1 MSNFTNVK
9 LYIYDISYGLAGA
22 YGSVLL
28 GKKIDGVW
36 HTGVGVHGRE
46 YLYGSSGI
54 SYTPP
59 EEIFRQGLAPK
70 PKVLDL
76 GQTKKT
82 LAEIQSWIV
91 EKSCSNFRGHQYDLL
106 DWNCNNFSDEF
117 TKYLLNSTSSLI
129 PEEILEL
136 PRFVKT
142 TPLGRMLLSFL
153 NKDPISAAQQQGN
166 NNNSADSPMHLIQSN
181 TTGNTKFDNIP
192 VRHCILPVTDKIKP
206 RVSLIEPMCN
216 RTLSSNEKELLND
229 INQLFLPDATYSPML
244 TRQHLMLLISLMVNS
259 IQDESGQK
267 IILKILQLLSEYE
280 YVIKILSE
288 IKGQESPIEL
298 LKTLNDQPEEIQIE
312 FLRWFSSIAATSNG
326 RTMLIDI
333 QDEIAPFFTDSIHH
347 EISSSKVK
355 YEIIVIL
362 HNLLCINTD
371 IRLSF
376 MNTISIGSAMVQYM
390 STPVNIHEA
399 DTFLAV
405 FIALAD
411 AEKDLYGIAKAMEFS
426 PDYYSS
432 IVACQPLIE
441 KINVNFQAV

>member
-1 MSNFTNVK
+1 MTNFTTVK
-9 LYIYDISYGLAGA
+9 LYIYDISFGLASA
-22 YGSVLL
+22 YGSTLL
-28 GKKIDGVW
+28 GKQIDGVW
-36 HTGVGVHGRE
+36 HTGVGVYGKE

-54 SYTPP
+54 SYTTP
-59 EEIFRQGLAPK
+59 EEIHRQGLAPK
-70 PKVLDL
+70 PKTLDL

-82 LAEIQSWIV
+82 VSEIQSWIV
-91 EKSCSNFRGHQYDLL
+91 EKSCSSFRGHQYDLL

-117 TKYLLNSTSSLI
+117 TKYLLNSTNSLI

-153 NKDPISAAQQQGN
+153 NKDPISAAQQTGN
-166 NNNSADSPMHLIQSN
+166 NNNFADSSIHMVQSN
-181 TTGNTKFDNIP
+181 ATNNMKFDNIP
-192 VRHCILPVTDKIKP
+192 VRHCILPVLDKMKP
-206 RVSLIEPMCN
+206 RVNLIESMCK
-216 RTLSSNEKELLND
+216 RTLSSDEKEFLND
-229 INQLFLPDATYSPML
+229 INQLFRPDATYSPML
-244 TRQHLMLLISLMVNS
+244 TRQHLMFLISLMVNS
-259 IQDESGQK
+259 IEDESGQK
-267 IILKILQLLSEYE
+267 IILEILQLLSEYE
-280 YVIKILSE
+280 YIIKILSDIE
-288 IKGQESPIEL
+288 GQESPIEL
-298 LKTLNDQPEEIQIE
+298 LKTLNDQPEQIQIE

-326 RTMLIDI
+326 RTMLINI
-333 QDEIAPFFTDSIHH
+333 QDEIAPVFTESIHN
-347 EISSSKVK
+347 EISTSKAK
-355 YEIIVIL
+355 YEIIVVL

-376 MNTISIGSAMVQYM
+376 MNSISIGSAMVQYM

-441 KINVNFQAV
+441 KINTNFQAV